1 MDTDNKT
8 ATSVLERQSHTAGN
22 EAIAEEEDEGTEAGA
37 SAGREAATT
46 VAQSAPSDVV
56 LLTYLLTVH
65 TLHTWLLFD
74 WPYLST
80 TACRFFLCWPCV
92 AEVCNS
98 HSLTPMLGLD
108 FSYCQVVYMYVV
120 GGQSVSLP
128 VSWLT

>member
-46 VAQSAPSDVV
+46 VAQSAPSDLV

-65 TLHTWLLFD
+65 TLLFD

-80 TACRFFLCWPCV
+80 TACRFFLCWPCM